1 MPAPSRF
8 LDCGESC
15 PWGSPRPHLLRSMG
29 VRLLGSRS
37 AGVAGGRGVC
47 RQTDS
52 RHTGPEH
59 RHECPQGGLLR
70 GEGHSRQGDPWGS
83 RAELLEGGAGA
94 EKAPPS
100 VLLLSVL
107 RAGPRGG
114 GSCARVKFCKGC
126 RGGLAPRGPLHPWAW
141 LPSQGPSLQL
151 RCRPGRGRQRRNPGL
166 GGVSR
171 VGAGGFPVRG
181 VRLTSSLR
189 ALLPQA
195 TRSPTAWPA
204 AAPTPSP
211 PWRSAPP

>member
-1 MPAPSRF
+1 M
-8 LDCGESC
+8 
-15 PWGSPRPHLLRSMG
+15 
-29 VRLLGSRS
+29 
-37 AGVAGGRGVC
+37 C

-126 RGGLAPRGPLHPWAW
+126 RGA
-141 LPSQGPSLQL
+141 
-151 RCRPGRGRQRRNPGL
+151 
-166 GGVSR
+166 
-171 VGAGGFPVRG
+171 
-181 VRLTSSLR
+181 
-189 ALLPQA
+189 
-195 TRSPTAWPA
+195 
-204 AAPTPSP
+204 
-211 PWRSAPP
+211 